1 MIYYFADEWAGV
13 SSVSEKAEPSGVKN
27 ERSVSDFQT
36 KEEFLD
42 FLKYVDFDTLDQQV
56 QSELTLYLE
65 EEAIKMAR
73 DSFYHFVRLM
83 GPVRIDGFQP
93 GRHIEKICEELQDLS
108 VRMWGKTGL
117 TVRKMVSLP
126 PGGMK
131 SELCTRLFPAWLLGR
146 YPRVRMIIIGHG
158 IDFARD
164 EFGAKIRDIV
174 RMDEYKKIFPKTEL
188 REDKQTAGRFLT
200 TDGGEMVC
208 SSLEAKIAGR
218 RGHIVITDDA
228 IVEDDAYSKP
238 VRTRLV
244 SGYMSNVR
252 SRLLMTPDCAELNVG
267 TRWVQGDLFDYL
279 ETEDRKSGA
288 PWELIRIP
296 ALLDEAA
303 SKYLRRDTDPEGHLV
318 VGTSFWPEFHPTRR
332 LEMIRAS
339 YANNMSKWNAVY
351 QQNPTPEEGELLS
364 PTDFQHWLDTDVPEC
379 HTTLITADT
388 AYTKNTQSDFT
399 AWQVWGIFK
408 RQMKSGGMKNN
419 AILISEG
426 KGKWDYPELCEIF
439 TNLYGKYD
447 PDYFVLE
454 ERSSGLALIP
464 DLRSR
469 GLPVYGWKTEKDK
482 HVRVQAAAPIVKSG
496 IIWVPMPKDRPDII
510 EKSTEFIGEI
520 CMFPG
525 GAHDD
530 RIDAMSQFLLFA
542 RDNKLLMADGYED
555 EYEEEEDEWG
565 DYDDSGFNYT
575 SSLLR

>member
-1 MIYYFADEWAGV
+1 MNDLPEF
-13 SSVSEKAEPSGVKN
+13 KT
-27 ERSVSDFQT
+27 Q
-36 KEEFLD
+36 EEFLTYLSSLD
-42 FLKYVDFDTLDQQV
+42 FASLDSGMQN
-56 QSELTLYLE
+56 ELTLFLE
-65 EEAIKMAR
+65 EEAVKRAR
-73 DSFYHFVRLM
+73 TNFYQYVLLM
-83 GPVRIDGFQP
+83 GPVRIDGFQG

-108 VRMWGKTGL
+108 ERMWLRTGL
-117 TVRKMVSLP
+117 TARKMVSLP

-131 SELCTRLFPAWLLGR
+131 SELCTRLFPSWLLGR
-146 YPRVRMIIIGHG
+146 FPKVRMIIIGHG

-200 TDGGEMVC
+200 TEGGEMVC

-238 VRTRLV
+238 VRTRMV
-244 SGYMSNVR
+244 GGYMSNVR

-267 TRWVQGDLFDYL
+267 TRWVQGDLFDFL
-279 ETEDRKSGA
+279 ETEDKKSGA
-288 PWELIRIP
+288 AWEIIKIP
-296 ALLDEAA
+296 ALLDEEA
-303 SKYLRRDTDPEGHLV
+303 SKYLRKEGDPEDYLK
-318 VGTSFWPEFHPTRR
+318 VGTSFWPEFHPTKR

-351 QQNPTPEEGELLS
+351 MQNPTPEEGELLS
-364 PTDFQHWLDTDVPEC
+364 PSDFQHWLSTEIPEC
-379 HTTLITADT
+379 HTILITADT

-399 AWQVWGIFK
+399 AWQVWGIFH
-408 RQMKSGGMKNN
+408 RQMKEGGKKNN

-426 KGKWDYPELCEIF
+426 KGKWDYPELVEIF
-439 TNLYGKYD
+439 TNLYTRYD

-464 DLRSR
+464 DLRAR

-482 HVRVQAAAPIVKSG
+482 HVRVHASAPIVKSG
-496 IIWVPMPKDRPDII
+496 IIWVPMPKDAPEII

-542 RDNKLLMADGYED
+542 RDNRLLMADGYED
-555 EYEEEEDEWG
+555 EFEEETDEWD
-565 DYDDSGFNYT
+565 DYEDTSFNYT